1 MLNDAPSD
9 SWIFPVEVLREL
21 ICKFARSLLDNIRT
35 LEIQSG
41 APTFVTEA
49 ICSLV
54 NFMPAL
60 KELKI
65 SMTDPIL
72 VPHPIVPNP
81 LLGMK
86 IQRTLVPRN
95 PNSA

>member
-21 ICKFARSLLDNIRT
+21 ICKFARSFLDNIRT

-54 NFMPAL
+54 NLMPAL

-65 SMTDPIL
+65 IDDRSYPCSTSYCAE
-72 VPHPIVPNP
+72 
-81 LLGMK
+81 
-86 IQRTLVPRN
+86 
-95 PNSA
+95 SASRHENTTNFGT